1 MVQAAPESGRG
12 VMEMSG
18 TGLRIRLA
26 SEADYTA
33 LGLVFAEAERYH
45 REALPHVFRA
55 PQDQFPPRSLFRRW
69 VSEAG
74 SAVLVAD
81 DVGDLVGF
89 VSVRT
94 DSAPDEGILQP
105 RNFAVV
111 DTLAVRSDQRRR
123 GIGRSL
129 MEAVHAGPVVPQAPS
144 GQAGPGLAPGTASA
158 RHHGLD
164 DAQRAPLHHLPHRL
178 CRVTWPLA
186 GEPDDQVLAVPGEAQ
201 GPGDGQRARI
211 GDQSAI
217 PDHPGDGQCIL

>member
-1 MVQAAPESGRG
+1 
-12 VMEMSG
+12 MEMSG
-18 TGLRIRLA
+18 NGLRIRLA

-33 LGLVFAEAERYH
+33 LGLVFAEAERFH

-55 PQDQFPPRSLFRRW
+55 PQDQFPPMSLFRQW

-74 SAVLVAD
+74 SAVFVAD

-94 DSAPDEGILQP
+94 DSTPDEGILQP

-129 MEAVHAGPVVPQAPS
+129 MEAVHGW
-144 GQAGPGLAPGTASA
+144 A
-158 RHHGLD
+158 RERRLGHVTLNVWEFNEPAIDFYRALGYQTVSRQMECPLPNPP
-164 DAQRAPLHHLPHRL
+164 AQ
-178 CRVTWPLA
+178 
-186 GEPDDQVLAVPGEAQ
+186 D
-201 GPGDGQRARI
+201 
-211 GDQSAI
+211 
-217 PDHPGDGQCIL
+217 